1 MFLLFS
7 ECKVK
12 AKNYCLQ
19 LFQVFLFRFVR
30 TRNEFSDKSSSLAA
44 FLSDKHKKEG

>member
-12 AKNYCLQ
+12 GKNYCLQ

-30 TRNEFSDKSSSLAA
+30 TESLISDKSGTMPQFVS
-44 FLSDKHKKEG
+44 EMT

>member
-19 LFQVFLFRFVR
+19 LFCCFLSPVVR

-44 FLSDKHKKEG
+44 FFVRKA